1 MNWFRLKG
9 CAKCGG
15 DLVLD
20 DLDWLCL
27 QCGTYYYTGL
37 YQSKNGLK
45 RPESNGPIPRKEK
58 PAATDVHNAGTCQ
71 LGVPAFAV
79 FDSLIRQTVGDSST
93 TLNLNLTSVAVNGAE
108 A

>member
-15 DLVLD
+15 DLVLEE
-20 DLDWLCL
+20 LDWLCL

-45 RPESNGPIPRKEK
+45 RPGSNGPPPRKEK
-58 PAATDVHNAGTCQ
+58 TVAINLNHSGLRQVMVSTFPGFN
-71 LGVPAFAV
+71 
-79 FDSLIRQTVGDSST
+79 SLIPRSTDHSST
-93 TLNLNLTSVAVNGAE
+93 TSMSHRASAAFTGAE